1 MKNLQKISK
10 NFNTTKK
17 EVGFIKIYENYLK
30 DFRFKR
36 NKILEIGFTKDS
48 LGMLREYFS
57 NSLIVGL
64 DIRDEKI
71 NLKNVQTYLGSQTD
85 TNILDKIIKT
95 HKNFDIIID
104 DGSHMNYDVKF
115 TFNYLF
121 NCLKYQGLY
130 FIEDLQTSYISNWG
144 GDSFKMNNKNT
155 IMNFLR
161 SLADSIH
168 YQEIDNPFYTRR
180 KFDGQIGYV
189 HIYKNI
195 AVIKKEKNFYE
206 SNICFKNSVYLGMIK
221 KREDFDFSRFR
232 DLKKYTK
239 YFIKYILN
247 KLKIFD

>member
-48 LGMLREYFS
+48 LGMLREYFP

-85 TNILDKIIKT
+85 TNILDKIIRI

-121 NCLKYQGLY
+121 NFLKYQGLY

-144 GDSFKMNNKNT
+144 GDSFKMNNKNLKLMS
-155 IMNFLR
+155 ISNVSVSAFSP
-161 SLADSIH
+161 SL
-168 YQEIDNPFYTRR
+168 
-180 KFDGQIGYV
+180 
-189 HIYKNI
+189 
-195 AVIKKEKNFYE
+195 
-206 SNICFKNSVYLGMIK
+206 
-221 KREDFDFSRFR
+221 
-232 DLKKYTK
+232 
-239 YFIKYILN
+239 IL
-247 KLKIFD
+247 

>member
-30 DFRFKR
+30 DFRFKK

-48 LGMLREYFS
+48 LGMFREYFP

-71 NLKNVQTYLGSQTD
+71 NLKNVHTYLGSQTD

-115 TFNYLF
+115 TFNHLF

-180 KFDGQIGYV
+180 KFDSQIGYV
-189 HIYKNI
+189 HIYKNL

-221 KREDFDFSRFR
+221 KRKDFDFSRFR

-239 YFIKYILN
+239 YFIKNLLN
-247 KLKIFD
+247 KF